1 MDNKNVLV
9 FDGWDTNRGAKFK
22 TLFESSQ
29 CKVYTKTDL
38 NNTPPTFLLCLIHIG
53 DNYDDRDRK
62 KSADLKLFH
71 KEPLKQ
77 LLDAQTTIIW
87 YGGIEGYDKRLIDF
101 ELAEANKDKI
111 WKKIYSASDVKLNI
125 TDEDIRA
132 LIAYAQVKAQGG
144 TPLKPKCLL
153 PPDYHPFLNSYNVL
167 CLGYLVAND
176 YSVPPSKIFSPEKD
190 ALNFLNI
197 VKPRLPALSH
207 ESVEN
212 TRNRAWWKNPFKLKG
227 DEIVQKIKHEWTDG
241 KGLPSVISECIKEIY
256 DDSKSTKLLPS
267 LTINGQNFMYM
278 VAESY
283 LRIVNSLRSKP

>member
-22 TLFESSQ
+22 TLFENSQ

-77 LLDAQTTIIW
+77 LFNAQTTIIW
-87 YGGIEGYDKRLIDF
+87 YGGNEGYDKRLIDF
-101 ELAEANKDKI
+101 ELAETNKDKI

-125 TDEDIRA
+125 TDEDIRT
-132 LIAYAQVKAQGG
+132 LIAYAQAKAQGG

-167 CLGYLVAND
+167 CLGYLVANA
-176 YSVPPSKIFSPEKD
+176 YSVTPSEISSSVKD
-190 ALNFLNI
+190 AFKFL
-197 VKPRLPALSH
+197 KFDRTRLPELSH
-207 ESVEN
+207 GSVEN
-212 TRNRAWWKNPFKLKG
+212 TRNRAWWKIPFKLEG
-227 DEIVQKIKHEWTDG
+227 DKIEQKIKHEWADG
-241 KGLPSVISECIKEIY
+241 DDFPSDASKCLKEIY
-256 DDSKSTKLLPS
+256 DDSKSTELLPS
-267 LTINGQNFMYM
+267 LNIDGHSFMDM
-278 VAESY
+278 IAQSY
-283 LRIVNSLRSKP
+283 VSIADSLRRKP